1 MDSALDALYNISLT
15 SEDKEQAWKENQTL
29 SQKILS
35 EYELDSTEKWIIW
48 IAGILAGAVDA
59 FFLTDARLLL
69 KSESNTIRDANG
81 RSIHVTGSGYI
92 NRFVDKRIRNF
103 YTIKE
108 TKELEKRFKVP
119 YDPSTNQKL
128 SIEVLGL
135 HPKTHRLNSSG
146 HDPILGFYYG
156 VKDILNG
163 TFTAINNAGEVI
175 VQARPNANTS
185 FTLFEAVAIQFG
197 HLRSDLSTKAGL
209 PMPFMG
215 QLMGL
220 GGDMPKLLMSMY
232 EKGYNFSHFIAMGI
246 PCLMIEVIVR
256 ISYFVYSLYKGK
268 TFAESIPINKTKLD
282 KMLFYSYLITT
293 SCNAIKT
300 IGTQNI
306 FAFNPNLWAMTLRYG
321 LSEFKRWITNEK
333 ERKRHEY
340 VMSIY
345 EKRAQELDTE
355 IDNYLKFYEYDTR
368 SNERISSE
376 F

>member
-1 MDSALDALYNISLT
+1 MDNALDTLYNINHTPKDTES
-15 SEDKEQAWKENQTL
+15 AWKENQIL

-48 IAGILAGAVDA
+48 VAGILAGMVDA
-59 FFLTDARLLL
+59 FFLTDARLLF

-81 RSIHVTGSGYI
+81 KPIHVTGSGYI

-119 YDPSTNQKL
+119 YDPSTNHKL

-135 HPKTHRLNSSG
+135 HPKTHRLNSFG

-156 VKDILNG
+156 IKDILNG
-163 TFTAINNAGEVI
+163 TFTAINSDGEVI
-175 VQARPNANTS
+175 VQTRPNANTS
-185 FTLFEAVAIQFG
+185 FTLFEAIAIQFG

-215 QLMGL
+215 QLMRL

-256 ISYFVYSLYKGK
+256 ISYFAYSLYKGN
-268 TFAESIPINKTKLD
+268 TFMESIPINKTKLD

-293 SCNAIKT
+293 GCNAIKT

-345 EKRAQELDTE
+345 EKRVQELDTE

-368 SNERISSE
+368 SNEN
-376 F
+376 